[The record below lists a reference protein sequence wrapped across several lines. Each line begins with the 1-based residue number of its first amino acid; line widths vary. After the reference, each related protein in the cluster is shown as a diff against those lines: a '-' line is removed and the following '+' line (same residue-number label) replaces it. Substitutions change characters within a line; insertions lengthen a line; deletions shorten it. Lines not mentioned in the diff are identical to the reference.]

1 METKDVIVDF
11 VIIELQKFLKLSE
24 NVKHFGDWM
33 DETTL
38 VKIEFWELF
47 FCKMWTLLNHN
58 EDWFGGKLRWR
69 HWAFVHNAFS

>member
-24 NVKHFGDWM
+24 NVKHFGGWM

-38 VKIEFWELF
+38 IKIEFWELF
-47 FCKMWTLLNHN
+47 SVKCEHF
-58 EDWFGGKLRWR
+58 
-69 HWAFVHNAFS
+69 

>member
-24 NVKHFGDWM
+24 NVKHFGGCM

-47 FCKMWTLLNHN
+47 SVKCEHF
-58 EDWFGGKLRWR
+58 
-69 HWAFVHNAFS
+69 